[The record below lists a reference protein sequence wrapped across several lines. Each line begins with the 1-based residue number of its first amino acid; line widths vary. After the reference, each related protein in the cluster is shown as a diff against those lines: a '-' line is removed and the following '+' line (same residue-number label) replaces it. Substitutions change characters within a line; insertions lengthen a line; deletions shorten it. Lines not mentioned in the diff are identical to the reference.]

1 MNGEKRN
8 IAREKNPKYKMTQV
22 REKRTLRTIKK
33 STIIP
38 NILKKKQKKNIETK
52 NVEQKLSKNKMRKKE
67 IKC

>member
-22 REKRTLRTIKK
+22 FEKRTLRTIKK

-38 NILKKKQKKNIETK
+38 NMLKKIEEKHRNQK
-52 NVEQKLSKNKMRKKE
+52 
-67 IKC
+67 C